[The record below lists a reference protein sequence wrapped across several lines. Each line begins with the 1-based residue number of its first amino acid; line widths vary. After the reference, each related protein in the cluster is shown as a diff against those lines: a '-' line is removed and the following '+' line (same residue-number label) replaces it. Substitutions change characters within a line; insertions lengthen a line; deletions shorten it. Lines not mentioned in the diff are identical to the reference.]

1 MLNGRERAAET
12 VSDCRRAHA
21 YTSTRAHS
29 THSYHVR
36 AGRGEHEQAFAAL
49 APFCPLMRLQHL
61 LSTREWPCCL
71 RRALR
76 QAEQHKQGGEEDGGW
91 LSGVAGGN
99 GRVGGEMGRE
109 TAPGLYSMLIR
120 PTHALQE
127 LGVWM
132 IPSKEHAAMDHSS

>member
-1 MLNGRERAAET
+1 MGERGRQRQSVIAGERT
-12 VSDCRRAHA
+12 HT
-21 YTSTRAHS
+21 YISTRAHS
-29 THSYHVR
+29 KHSYHVR
-36 AGRGEHEQAFAAL
+36 AGRGEHEPAFAAL

-109 TAPGLYSMLIR
+109 TAPGLYPMLIH
-120 PTHALQE
+120 PTHAMQE
-127 LGVWM
+127 LGKWM
-132 IPSKEHAAMDHSS
+132 IQSKEHAAMDHSS